1 MAFEVFIPHNTNEQE
16 NCAALELYLN
26 SMFFC

>member
-1 MAFEVFIPHNTNEQE
+1 MELEVFIPHDAKEEE
-16 NCAALELYLN
+16 NCRALERYLN